1 MKADGTLGSSFGV
14 FVAAAGVGA
23 ALARLGLLPLL
34 FLRLLLAAVVDD
46 VVDVGA
52 VVVVD
57 VVAVNVVVVAVV
69 FMQVLVVV
77 VVLAGVAVFFIVVV
91 VATSTSCNSFCL
103 VLTGK
108 GGRLW
113 PSSHVKVR
121 LG

>member
-14 FVAAAGVGA
+14 LVAAAGVGA

-91 VATSTSCNSFCL
+91 ATSTSCNNFCL

-121 LG
+121 FG